1 MPERDVSP
9 EKGKINLN
17 MKPSFLWTALI
28 VIIIA
33 LSVLSGVY
41 VVDQTEEAVVLTMG
55 KYSRTTGPGLQYKL
69 PLGIERVYKVPTKV
83 IQTMQFGFR
92 TDSAGIQTVYSS
104 KDYTNE
110 SVMLTGDLN
119 IVDVSWIIQ
128 YRIVDPQAWL
138 FNVNNKEKT
147 IRDVSQSV
155 INQLVG
161 DRAILNV
168 IGSERINIEDRG
180 IQMIQ
185 DIVDSFGLGIQLT
198 TVKLQNI
205 VPPEGEVQDAFED
218 VNKAVQDMNRL
229 INEGKE
235 AYNTEIP
242 KATGQK
248 QQVIQ
253 EAEGYAMERVNR
265 ATGDTARFAS
275 VLEEYKKSPAVT
287 RDRLYYEMVEEV
299 FGRQTTIDVI
309 DKNLENFLPFKSVG
323 GSQATGGVQ

>member
-9 EKGKINLN
+9 QKGNFNFNI
-17 MKPSFLWTALI
+17 KPKFIWTILI
-28 VIIIA
+28 VVIVAFSIM
-33 LSVLSGVY
+33 SGVY
-41 VVDQTEEAVVLTMG
+41 MVDQTEEAVVLTLG
-55 KYSRTTGPGLQYKL
+55 RYSRTTGPGLNYKL
-69 PLGIERVYKVPTKV
+69 PLGLERVYKVPTKV

-92 TDSAGIQTVYSS
+92 TDSAGITTIYSQ
-104 KDYTNE
+104 KDYSGE

-128 YRIVDPQAWL
+128 YRIVDPHAWL

-168 IGSERINIEDRG
+168 IGSERTNIEDAGMQMTQRIIDSYGMG
-180 IQMIQ
+180 IQI
-185 DIVDSFGLGIQLT
+185 T

-218 VNKAVQDMNRL
+218 VNKAIQDMNRL

-235 AYNTEIP
+235 AYNREIP
-242 KATGQK
+242 KATGEA
-248 QQVIQ
+248 QQLIQ
-253 EAEGYAMERVNR
+253 VAEGYATERVNR
-265 ATGDTARFAS
+265 ANGDTARFAA
-275 VLEEYKKSPAVT
+275 VLEEYEKNPSIT
-287 RDRLYYEMVEEV
+287 RDRLYYEMIEAV
-299 FGRQTTIDVI
+299 FGKGSAVDIV
-309 DKNLENFLPFKSVG
+309 DKNLKNFVPFKSMN
-323 GSQATGGVQ
+323 SAGGVQ

>member
-9 EKGKINLN
+9 EKGKINLP
-17 MKPSFLWTALI
+17 MKPKFIWIILI
-28 VIIIA
+28 VVIA
-33 LSVLSGVY
+33 AFSIMSGVY
-41 VVDQTEEAVVLTMG
+41 IVDQTEEAVVLTLG
-55 KYSRTTGPGLQYKL
+55 KYNRTTGPGLQYKI

-92 TDSAGIQTVYSS
+92 TDSAGITTIYSQ
-104 KDYTNE
+104 KDYSNE

-128 YRIVDPQAWL
+128 YRITDPRAWL

-155 INQLVG
+155 VNQLVG

-168 IGSERINIEDRG
+168 IGSERTNIEDAG
-180 IQMIQ
+180 MQMIQ
-185 DIVDSFGLGIQLT
+185 RIIDSYGMGIQVT

-218 VNKAVQDMNRL
+218 VNKAIQDMNRL

-235 AYNTEIP
+235 AYNKEIP
-242 KATGQK
+242 KATGQA
-248 QQVIQ
+248 QQLIQ
-253 EAEGYAMERVNR
+253 IAEGYAAERVNE
-265 ATGDTARFAS
+265 ATGDTARFVA
-275 VLEEYKKSPAVT
+275 VLEEYKKYPAIT
-287 RDRLYYEMVEEV
+287 RDRLYYEMIEKV
-299 FGRQTTIDVI
+299 FTQGSNADIV
-309 DKNLENFLPFKSVG
+309 DKNLKNFVPFKSVG
-323 GSQATGGVQ
+323 GQTTGGAQ

>member
-9 EKGKINLN
+9 EKGNFNLS
-17 MKPSFLWTALI
+17 MKPKFIWIILI
-28 VIIIA
+28 VVIA
-33 LSVLSGVY
+33 AFSIMSGVY
-41 VVDQTEEAVVLTMG
+41 VVDQTEEAVVLTLG
-55 KYSRTTGPGLQYKL
+55 KYSRTTGPGLQYKI

-92 TDSAGIQTVYSS
+92 TDSAGITTIYSQ
-104 KDYTNE
+104 KDYSNE

-128 YRIVDPQAWL
+128 YRITDPRAWL

-147 IRDVSQSV
+147 IRDVSQSA

-168 IGSERINIEDRG
+168 IGSERTNIEDAG
-180 IQMIQ
+180 MQMIQ
-185 DIVDSFGLGIQLT
+185 RIIESYGMGIQVT

-218 VNKAVQDMNRL
+218 VNKAIQDMNRL

-235 AYNTEIP
+235 AYNKEIP
-242 KATGQK
+242 KATGQA
-248 QQVIQ
+248 QQLIQ
-253 EAEGYAMERVNR
+253 IAEGYATERVNE
-265 ATGDTARFAS
+265 ATGDTARFVS
-275 VLEEYKKSPAVT
+275 VLEEYKKYPDIT
-287 RDRLYYEMVEEV
+287 RDRLYYEMIEKV
-299 FGRQTTIDVI
+299 FSQGSAVDIV
-309 DKNLENFLPFKSVG
+309 DKNLKNFVPFKSVG
-323 GSQATGGVQ
+323 GQTTGGAQ

>member
-9 EKGKINLN
+9 QKGNFNFNI
-17 MKPSFLWTALI
+17 KPKFIWTILI
-28 VIIIA
+28 VIIVAFSIM
-33 LSVLSGVY
+33 SGVY
-41 VVDQTEEAVVLTMG
+41 MVDQTEEAVVLTLG
-55 KYSRTTGPGLQYKL
+55 RYSRTTGPGLNYKL
-69 PLGIERVYKVPTKV
+69 PLGLERVYKVPTKV

-92 TDSAGIQTVYSS
+92 TDSAGITTIYSQ
-104 KDYTNE
+104 KDYSGE

-168 IGSERINIEDRG
+168 IGSERTNIEDAGLQMTQRIMDSYGMG
-180 IQMIQ
+180 IQI
-185 DIVDSFGLGIQLT
+185 T

-218 VNKAVQDMNRL
+218 VNKAIQDMNRL

-235 AYNTEIP
+235 AYNREIP
-242 KATGQK
+242 KATGEAK
-248 QQVIQ
+248 QIIQ
-253 EAEGYAMERVNR
+253 IAEGYATERVNK
-265 ATGDTARFAS
+265 ANGDTARFSA
-275 VLEEYKKSPAVT
+275 VLEEYEKNPSIT
-287 RDRLYYEMVEEV
+287 RDRLYYEMIESV
-299 FGRQTTIDVI
+299 FGKGSSVDIVDRNL
-309 DKNLENFLPFKSVG
+309 KNFVPFKSMN
-323 GSQATGGVQ
+323 STGGVQ

>member
-17 MKPSFLWTALI
+17 MKPSFIWTA
-28 VIIIA
+28 VIIIVIA
-33 LSVLSGVY
+33 LSVMSGVY
-41 VVDQTEEAVVLTMG
+41 VVDQTEEAVVLTLG
-55 KYSRTTGPGLQYKL
+55 KYSRTTGPGLQYKI

-92 TDSAGIQTVYSS
+92 TDSAGIQTIYSQ
-104 KDYTNE
+104 KDFSNE

-128 YRIVDPQAWL
+128 YKIVDPNAWL
-138 FNVNNKEKT
+138 FNVNNTEKT
-147 IRDVSQSV
+147 IRDISQSAV
-155 INQLVG
+155 NQLVG

-168 IGSERINIEDRG
+168 IGSERINIEDES

-185 DIVDSFGLGIQLT
+185 KILDNYGLGIQLT

-218 VNKAVQDMNRL
+218 VNKAIQDMNRL

-248 QQVIQ
+248 QQIIQ
-253 EAEGYAMERVNR
+253 MAEGYATERVNR
-265 ATGDTARFAS
+265 AVGDTSRFVS
-275 VLEEYKKSPAVT
+275 VLEEYKKSPSIT
-287 RDRLYYEMVEEV
+287 RDRLYYEMIETV
-299 FGRQTTIDVI
+299 FSQNATVDIL
-309 DKNLENFLPFKSVG
+309 DKNLENFLPFKSI
-323 GSQATGGVQ
+323 GSQTGGVQ

>member
-9 EKGKINLN
+9 EKGNFNLQ
-17 MKPSFLWTALI
+17 MKPKFIWIVLI
-28 VIIIA
+28 VVIMAFSIM
-33 LSVLSGVY
+33 SGVY
-41 VVDQTEEAVVLTMG
+41 VVDQTEEAVVLTLG
-55 KYSRTTGPGLQYKL
+55 KYSRTTGPGLQYKI

-83 IQTMQFGFR
+83 VQTMQFGFR
-92 TDSAGIQTVYSS
+92 TDSAGITTIYSQ
-104 KDYTNE
+104 KDYSNE
-110 SVMLTGDLN
+110 SIMLTGDLN

-128 YRIVDPQAWL
+128 YRIIDPKAWL

-168 IGSERINIEDRG
+168 IGSERTNIEDAG

-185 DIVDSFGLGIQLT
+185 QTMDSYGMGIQLA

-218 VNKAVQDMNRL
+218 VNKAIQDMNRL

-242 KATGQK
+242 KATGQA
-248 QQVIQ
+248 QQLIQ
-253 EAEGYAMERVNR
+253 IAEGYATERVNK

-275 VLEEYKKSPAVT
+275 VLEEYEKSPAIT
-287 RDRLYYEMVEEV
+287 RDRLYYEMIEDV
-299 FGRQTTIDVI
+299 FGRGSSVDIV
-309 DKNLENFLPFKSVG
+309 DKNLKNFVPFKSLG
-323 GSQATGGVQ
+323 GQGGAQ

>member
-9 EKGKINLN
+9 EKGKINLP
-17 MKPSFLWTALI
+17 MKPKFIWIILI
-28 VIIIA
+28 VVIA
-33 LSVLSGVY
+33 AFSIMSGVY
-41 VVDQTEEAVVLTMG
+41 VVDQTEEAVVLTLG
-55 KYSRTTGPGLQYKL
+55 RYSRTTGPGLQYKI
-69 PLGIERVYKVPTKV
+69 PLGVERVYKVPTKV

-92 TDSAGIQTVYSS
+92 TDSAGITTIYSQ
-104 KDYTNE
+104 KDYSNE

-128 YRIVDPQAWL
+128 YRITDPKAWL

-168 IGSERINIEDRG
+168 IGSERTNIEDAG
-180 IQMIQ
+180 LQMIQ
-185 DIVDSFGLGIQLT
+185 RIIDSYGMGIQVT

-218 VNKAVQDMNRL
+218 VNKAIQDMNRL

-235 AYNTEIP
+235 AYNKEIP
-242 KATGQK
+242 KATGQA
-248 QQVIQ
+248 QQLIQ
-253 EAEGYAMERVNR
+253 IAEGYATERVNQ
-265 ATGDTARFAS
+265 ATGNTARFAA
-275 VLEEYKKSPAVT
+275 VLEEYKKYPEIT
-287 RDRLYYEMVEEV
+287 RDRLYYEMIEKV
-299 FGRQTTIDVI
+299 FINTGNADIV
-309 DKNLENFLPFKSVG
+309 DKNLKNFVPFKSVG
-323 GSQATGGVQ
+323 QTAGGAQ

>member
-9 EKGKINLN
+9 EKGKMNLN
-17 MKPSFLWTALI
+17 MKPSFIWTALI
-28 VIIIA
+28 IVVVA
-33 LSVLSGVY
+33 LSILSGIY
-41 VVDQTEEAVVLTMG
+41 VVDQTEEAVVLTLG
-55 KYSRTTGPGLQYKL
+55 KFSRRAQPGLHYKL

-92 TDSAGIQTVYSS
+92 TDSAGIQTIYSQ
-104 KDYTNE
+104 KDYSNE
-110 SVMLTGDLN
+110 SIMLTGDLN

-168 IGSERINIEDRG
+168 IGSERINIEDKGMELIEKTLDNYNIG
-180 IQMIQ
+180 IK
-185 DIVDSFGLGIQLT
+185 LT

-218 VNKAVQDMNRL
+218 VNKAIQDMNRL

-248 QQVIQ
+248 QQIIQ
-253 EAEGYAMERVNR
+253 VAEGYATERVNK
-265 ATGDTARFAS
+265 AKGDTSRFAS
-275 VLEEYKKSPAVT
+275 ILEEYKKSPNVT

-299 FGRQTTIDVI
+299 FGKQETVDIL
-309 DKNLENFLPFKSVG
+309 DKNLENFLPFKSMG
-323 GSQATGGVQ
+323 GSQAGGVQ

>member
-9 EKGKINLN
+9 ERGKTGLSA
-17 MKPSFLWTALI
+17 KPSLIWTVLI
-28 VIIIA
+28 VVI
-33 LSVLSGVY
+33 VLASIVSGVY
-41 VVDQTEEAVVLTMG
+41 IVDQTEEAVVLTLG
-55 KYSRTTGPGLQYKL
+55 RYNRTTGPGLQYKL

-92 TDSAGIQTVYSS
+92 TDSAGIQTIYSQ
-104 KDYTNE
+104 KDYSNE

-155 INQLVG
+155 VNQLVG

-168 IGSERINIEDRG
+168 IGSERTNIEDMAM
-180 IQMIQ
+180 QMTQRILE
-185 DIVDSFGLGIQLT
+185 SYGLGIQLT

-218 VNKAVQDMNRL
+218 VNKAIQDMNRF

-242 KATGQK
+242 KANGEKEQIIE
-248 QQVIQ
+248 V
-253 EAEGYAMERVNR
+253 AEGYATERVNR
-265 ATGDTARFAS
+265 AKGDTARFAA
-275 VLEEYKKSPAVT
+275 VLEEYRKAPAVT
-287 RDRLYYEMVEEV
+287 RDRLYYEMIEEV
-299 FGRQTTIDVI
+299 FGRSESVDIV
-309 DKNLENFLPFKSVG
+309 DKNLENFLPFKSLG
-323 GSQATGGVQ
+323 GQRTGGAQ

>member
-9 EKGKINLN
+9 QKGKINLN
-17 MKPSFLWTALI
+17 MKPSFVWTALI
-28 VIIIA
+28 IIVIA
-33 LSVLSGVY
+33 LSILSGVY
-41 VVDQTEEAVVLTMG
+41 VVDQTEEAVVLTLG
-55 KYSRTTGPGLQYKL
+55 KYSRTTEAGLQYKL

-92 TDSAGIQTVYSS
+92 TDSAGIQTIYSQ
-104 KDYTNE
+104 KDYSNE
-110 SVMLTGDLN
+110 SIMLTGDLN

-128 YRIVDPQAWL
+128 YRIEDPNSWL

-147 IRDVSQSV
+147 IRDISQSV
-155 INQLVG
+155 VNQLVG

-168 IGSERINIEDRG
+168 IGSERTNIEDEA

-185 DIVDSFGLGIQLT
+185 RILDNYGLGIKLT

-218 VNKAVQDMNRL
+218 VNKAIQDMNRL

-248 QQVIQ
+248 QQIIQ
-253 EAEGYAMERVNR
+253 IAEGYATERINR
-265 ATGDTARFAS
+265 AEGDTSRFAS
-275 VLEEYKKSPAVT
+275 VLEEYKKSPSVT
-287 RDRLYYEMVEEV
+287 RDRLYYEMIETV
-299 FGRQTTIDVI
+299 FGQKSTVDIL
-309 DKNLENFLPFKSVG
+309 DKNLDNFLPFKSVG
-323 GSQATGGVQ
+323 GQVGGVQ

>member
-9 EKGKINLN
+9 QQGKINLN
-17 MKPSFLWTALI
+17 MKPSFIWTALI
-28 VIIIA
+28 IIVIA
-33 LSVLSGVY
+33 LSILSGVY
-41 VVDQTEEAVVLTMG
+41 VVDQTEEAVVLTLG

-92 TDSAGIQTVYSS
+92 TDSAGIQTIYSQ
-104 KDYTNE
+104 KDFSNE

-128 YRIVDPQAWL
+128 YRIVDPNAWL

-147 IRDVSQSV
+147 IRDISQSAV
-155 INQLVG
+155 NQLVG

-168 IGSERINIEDRG
+168 IGSERTNIEDES

-185 DIVDSFGLGIQLT
+185 KILNNYGLGIQLT

-218 VNKAVQDMNRL
+218 VNKAIQDMNRL

-248 QQVIQ
+248 QQIIQ
-253 EAEGYAMERVNR
+253 IAEGYATERVNR
-265 ATGDTARFAS
+265 ANGDTARFAA
-275 VLEEYKKSPAVT
+275 VLEEYKKSPSVT
-287 RDRLYYEMVEEV
+287 RDRLYYEMIEEV
-299 FGRQTTIDVI
+299 FGQKGTVDIL

-323 GSQATGGVQ
+323 QAGGVQ

>member
-9 EKGKINLN
+9 EKGVIKFP
-17 MKPSFLWTALI
+17 MKPKFIWIILI
-28 VIIIA
+28 VVIA
-33 LSVLSGVY
+33 AFSILSGVY
-41 VVDQTEEAVVLTMG
+41 VVDQTEEAVVLTLG
-55 KYSRTTGPGLQYKL
+55 RYSRTTGPGLQYKI

-92 TDSAGIQTVYSS
+92 TDSAGITTIYSQ
-104 KDYTNE
+104 KDYSHE
-110 SVMLTGDLN
+110 SIMLTGDLN

-128 YRIVDPQAWL
+128 YRIVDPKAWL

-147 IRDVSQSV
+147 IRDVSQSA

-168 IGSERINIEDRG
+168 IGSERTNIEDAG

-185 DIVDSFGLGIQLT
+185 KTLDSYGMGIQVT

-205 VPPEGEVQDAFED
+205 VPPAGEVQDAFED
-218 VNKAVQDMNRL
+218 VNKAIQDMNRL

-242 KATGQK
+242 KATGQA
-248 QQVIQ
+248 QQLIQ
-253 EAEGYAMERVNR
+253 VAEGYATERVNR
-265 ATGDTARFAS
+265 ATGDTARFAA
-275 VLEEYKKSPAVT
+275 VLEEYEKSPAIT
-287 RDRLYYEMVEEV
+287 RDRLYYEMIEEV
-299 FGRQTTIDVI
+299 FGKGSSVDIV
-309 DKNLENFLPFKSVG
+309 DKNLQNFVPFKAVG
-323 GSQATGGVQ
+323 STGGVQ

>member
-9 EKGKINLN
+9 QKGNFNFNI
-17 MKPSFLWTALI
+17 KPKFIWIILLVLI
-28 VIIIA
+28 VAFSIM
-33 LSVLSGVY
+33 SGVY
-41 VVDQTEEAVVLTMG
+41 MVDQTEEAVVLTLG
-55 KYSRTTGPGLQYKL
+55 QYNRTTGPGLNYKL
-69 PLGIERVYKVPTKV
+69 PLGLERVYKVPTKV

-92 TDSAGIQTVYSS
+92 TDSAGITTIYSQ
-104 KDYTNE
+104 KDYTGE

-128 YRIVDPQAWL
+128 YRIVDPHAWL

-168 IGSERINIEDRG
+168 IGSERTNIEDAGLQMTQRIMDSYGMG
-180 IQMIQ
+180 IQI
-185 DIVDSFGLGIQLT
+185 T

-218 VNKAVQDMNRL
+218 VNKAIQDMNRL

-242 KATGQK
+242 KATGQA
-248 QQVIQ
+248 QQRIQ
-253 EAEGYAMERVNR
+253 VAEGYATERVNE
-265 ATGDTARFAS
+265 ANGDTARFAA
-275 VLEEYKKSPAVT
+275 VLKEYEKNPSIT
-287 RDRLYYEMVEEV
+287 RDRLYYEMIESV
-299 FGRQTTIDVI
+299 FGKGSSVDLV
-309 DKNLENFLPFKSVG
+309 DKNLKNFVPFKSMNN
-323 GSQATGGVQ
+323 TGGVQ

>member
-9 EKGKINLN
+9 ERGKINLP
-17 MKPSFLWTALI
+17 MKPKFIWIILI
-28 VIIIA
+28 VLIA
-33 LSVLSGVY
+33 VFSIMSGVY
-41 VVDQTEEAVVLTMG
+41 VVDQTEEAVVLTLG
-55 KYSRTTGPGLQYKL
+55 RYNRTTGPGLQYKL

-92 TDSAGIQTVYSS
+92 TDSAGITTIYSQ
-104 KDYTNE
+104 KDYSNE
-110 SVMLTGDLN
+110 SIMLTGDLN

-128 YRIVDPQAWL
+128 YRIVDPKAWL

-155 INQLVG
+155 VNQLVG

-168 IGSERINIEDRG
+168 IGSERTNIEDAS

-185 DIVDSFGLGIQLT
+185 DIMQDYGMGVQVT

-218 VNKAVQDMNRL
+218 VNKAIQDMNRL

-242 KATGQK
+242 KARGQA
-248 QQVIQ
+248 QQLIQ
-253 EAEGYAMERVNR
+253 IAEGYALERVNK
-265 ATGDTARFAS
+265 ATGDTARFSA
-275 VLEEYKKSPAVT
+275 VLEEYEKNPSIT
-287 RDRLYYEMVEEV
+287 RDRLYYETIESV
-299 FGRQTTIDVI
+299 FEDTSSIDLV
-309 DKNLENFLPFKSVG
+309 DKNLKNFVPFKSLNGVSG
-323 GSQATGGVQ
+323 GAQ

>member
-9 EKGKINLN
+9 QKGNFNFNI
-17 MKPSFLWTALI
+17 KPKYIWTVLI
-28 VIIIA
+28 VIIVAFSIM
-33 LSVLSGVY
+33 SGVY
-41 VVDQTEEAVVLTMG
+41 MVDQTEEAVVLTLG
-55 KYSRTTGPGLQYKL
+55 RYNRTTGPGLNYKL
-69 PLGIERVYKVPTKV
+69 PLGLERVYKVPTKV

-92 TDSAGIQTVYSS
+92 TDSAGITTIYSQ
-104 KDYTNE
+104 KDYSGE

-128 YRIVDPQAWL
+128 YRIVDPHAWL

-168 IGSERINIEDRG
+168 IGSERTNIEDAGMQMTQRIMDSYGMG
-180 IQMIQ
+180 IQI
-185 DIVDSFGLGIQLT
+185 T

-218 VNKAVQDMNRL
+218 VNKAIQDMNRL

-235 AYNTEIP
+235 AYNREIP
-242 KATGQK
+242 KATGEAK
-248 QQVIQ
+248 QIIQV
-253 EAEGYAMERVNR
+253 AEGYATERVNK
-265 ATGDTARFAS
+265 ANGDTARFSA
-275 VLEEYKKSPAVT
+275 VLTEYEKNPSIT
-287 RDRLYYEMVEEV
+287 RDRLYYEMIESV
-299 FGRQTTIDVI
+299 FGKGSAVDIV
-309 DKNLENFLPFKSVG
+309 DKNLKNFVPFKSMNN
-323 GSQATGGVQ
+323 TGGVQ

>member
-9 EKGKINLN
+9 EKGKISLP
-17 MKPSFLWTALI
+17 MKPKYIWIILI
-28 VIIIA
+28 VVVAAFSIM
-33 LSVLSGVY
+33 SGVY
-41 VVDQTEEAVVLTMG
+41 VVDQTEEAVVLTLG
-55 KYSRTTGPGLQYKL
+55 KYNRTTGPGLQYKV

-92 TDSAGIQTVYSS
+92 TDTAGINTVYSQ
-104 KDYTNE
+104 KDYSAE
-110 SVMLTGDLN
+110 SIMLTGDLN

-128 YRIVDPQAWL
+128 YRITDPRAWL

-147 IRDVSQSV
+147 IRDVSQSA

-168 IGSERINIEDRG
+168 IGSERTNIEDAG

-185 DIVDSFGLGIQLT
+185 RVMDSYEIGIQVT

-218 VNKAVQDMNRL
+218 VNKAIQDMNRL

-235 AYNTEIP
+235 AYNKEIP
-242 KATGQK
+242 KATGQA
-248 QQVIQ
+248 QQLIQ
-253 EAEGYAMERVNR
+253 IAEGYATERVNE

-275 VLEEYKKSPAVT
+275 VLEEYKKYPDIT
-287 RDRLYYEMVEEV
+287 RDRLYYEMIEKV
-299 FGRQTTIDVI
+299 FSKGSAVDIV
-309 DKNLENFLPFKSVG
+309 DKNLKNFVPFKSVG
-323 GSQATGGVQ
+323 GQTTGGVQ